1 MLYFDNAATSFPK
14 PAEVKSAVS
23 DALAYYGA
31 NPGRSGH
38 KMAMETSARVFDC
51 RERIAE
57 LFGCPEP
64 ENVVFTKNCT
74 ESLNI
79 AIRSAALGGHC
90 IISDLEHNS
99 VLRPL
104 YDMQAC
110 GEGDFSVAEVD
121 LNDDDKTLANFKRA
135 LRPDTK
141 LIAVTGASNVIG
153 TKLPTE
159 RLAALAHENGALF
172 LLDAAQTAGTEK
184 YDMAAQNIDFLCA
197 PGHKGLLGPMGTGIL
212 AASRPEILRP
222 MLFGG
227 TGSFSLDFAQPEDM
241 PERLESGT
249 LNVPGICG
257 LLAGAKKVAKEGEK
271 NIARREMQ
279 LAKMIYAEIS
289 GIKGAKLFAPLPEE
303 QTSAPVISFV
313 LGDLT
318 GEMTAALLSEKG
330 VAVRGGFHCSALA
343 HRKLGTQNRGTC
355 RISVGYMNTFDE
367 AVKLCRIIHS
377 AAKDA

>member
-1 MLYFDNAATSFPK
+1 
-14 PAEVKSAVS
+14 
-23 DALAYYGA
+23 
-31 NPGRSGH
+31 
-38 KMAMETSARVFDC
+38 
-51 RERIAE
+51 
-57 LFGCPEP
+57 
-64 ENVVFTKNCT
+64 
-74 ESLNI
+74 
-79 AIRSAALGGHC
+79 
-90 IISDLEHNS
+90 
-99 VLRPL
+99 
-104 YDMQAC
+104 
-110 GEGDFSVAEVD
+110 
-121 LNDDDKTLANFKRA
+121 
-135 LRPDTK
+135 
-141 LIAVTGASNVIG
+141 
-153 TKLPTE
+153 
-159 RLAALAHENGALF
+159 
-172 LLDAAQTAGTEK
+172 
-184 YDMAAQNIDFLCA
+184 MAAQNIDFLCA

-227 TGSFSLDFAQPEDM
+227 TGSFSLDFTQPEDM

-289 GIKGAKLFAPLPEE
+289 GIKGAKLFAPPPEE